1 MNLLNEIFGQGK
13 DLTVIQ
19 MSCRGMIVFLIALVL
34 IRISGRRSF
43 SLHMP
48 LDNIVTIM
56 LGAILSRAVVGAS
69 DFLPVIICSLAI
81 VGMHRGF
88 AWAIAHSKAFSKMIE
103 GEKMLLF
110 SSGKFSKVHMDKGLV
125 CREDVLQGVRKTAL
139 TEDLNKIEHIYIE
152 RNGEISA
159 IKKS

>member
-1 MNLLNEIFGQGK
+1 MNLLTEIFGQGK

-19 MSCRGMIVFLIALVL
+19 MTCRGIVVLMISLVL

-69 DFLPVIICSLAI
+69 DFLAVIVCSLAI
-81 VGMHRGF
+81 VLMHRVL
-88 AWAIAHSKAFSKMIE
+88 AWAIAHSKVFSKLVE

-110 SSGKFSKVHMDKGLV
+110 SAGKFSKVHMDRGLV
-125 CREDVLQGVRKTAL
+125 CKEDVLQVVRKTAL
-139 TEDLNKIEHIYIE
+139 TEDLNKIETIYIE

-159 IKKS
+159 IKK